1 MAKNMYQ
8 KREERKQNKLKDEDQ
23 GGVQKNVIN
32 WYPGHMVKA
41 TNEIR
46 DSLRLIDIVIEVLD
60 SRIPKSSQNYII
72 DEMAEGKEKI
82 VVLNKADIADKQ
94 ELIKWKEYYESKGIY
109 VVLTNAQEGN
119 NISKLLDIIKLV
131 GNKIY
136 EKKYENKKIEITPI
150 YRALIVGIPNVGKS
164 TIINKISNKNSAN
177 VGNKPG
183 VTVRKQW
190 IRVGTNIELLDTP
203 GLLWPR
209 LEDNNAGLKLALT
222 GNIKQ
227 EILDV
232 QELAVAGI
240 KLLVGIDKYRLMLKE
255 KYKLIDLDFEK
266 TDYEILEE
274 IGRKRGCLI
283 SKGEI
288 DLNKTSKIFLD
299 DFKNGRIG
307 KISLDL
313 I

>member
-1 MAKNMYQ
+1 MDMYQ
-8 KREERKQNKLKDEDQ
+8 KREQRKKDKLKD
-23 GGVQKNVIN
+23 KNNAENNGKMNIN

-41 TNEIR
+41 AKSIR
-46 DSLRLIDIVIEVLD
+46 EDLKLIDIVVEVLD

-72 DEMAEGKEKI
+72 DEMAEGKARI
-82 VVLNKADIADKQ
+82 VVLNKYDIADQK
-94 ELIKWKEYYESKGIY
+94 EVSKWVKHYEEKGVS
-109 VVLTNAQEGN
+109 VVLTNAQSGE
-119 NISKLLDIIKLV
+119 NINKLIDTIKSV
-131 GNKIY
+131 GSKIY
-136 EKKYENKKIEITPI
+136 EKKYENKKIDIKPI

-164 TIINKISNKNSAN
+164 TIINKISKKNTAN

-190 IRVGTNIELLDTP
+190 IRVEDNIELLDTP

-232 QELAVAGI
+232 EELAYEGV
-240 KLLVGIDKYRLMLKE
+240 KLLIKNE
-255 KYKLIDLDFEK
+255 KYKQYIKERYNLNDEDFNKEPF
-266 TDYEILEE
+266 DIIEA

-283 SKGEI
+283 SGGSVDTEKA
-288 DLNKTSKIFLD
+288 SRVFLD
-299 DFKNGRIG
+299 DLKNGKIG
-307 KISLDL
+307 NISLD
-313 I
+313 IV